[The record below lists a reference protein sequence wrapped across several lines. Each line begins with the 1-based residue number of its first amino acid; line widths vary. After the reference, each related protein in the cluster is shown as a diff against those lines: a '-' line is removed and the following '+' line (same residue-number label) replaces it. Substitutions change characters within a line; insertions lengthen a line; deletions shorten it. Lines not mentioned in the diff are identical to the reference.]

1 MISSPTSSFTMTRRF
16 IFADTSVLLNF
27 ICAGEQDLLL
37 KFVGD
42 EQLLVPAAVRDEVHR
57 KLKETRFQS
66 GSRTWAS
73 LITHGHVH
81 VLDDDKD
88 RLFKHIRLFAG
99 PRFSIQGGMAKN
111 LGEYVAIAHCL
122 ALLEED
128 PSVSTAIIIDDE
140 DAKELIHK
148 RQAATV
154 FNTEAVLLR
163 CVKLGILTD
172 RGQSRKVWEK
182 LSKFDVLA
190 PFETTRL
197 NDRTVYP
204 ARKVTK

>member
-1 MISSPTSSFTMTRRF
+1 MSRRL

-37 KFVGD
+37 KFVED
-42 EQLLVPAAVRDEVHR
+42 EQLHVPAAVRDEVER
-57 KLKETRFQS
+57 KLKAPRFQC
-66 GSRTWAS
+66 GSRTWSS
-73 LITHGHVH
+73 LIAHGHVH
-81 VLDDDKD
+81 VLDDDMD

-99 PRFSIQGGMAKN
+99 PRYSIQGGMAKN
-111 LGEYVAIAHCL
+111 LGEYTAIAHCL

-128 PSVSTAIIIDDE
+128 PSVRTAIIIDDE
-140 DAKELIHK
+140 EAQELVRK

-154 FNTEAVLLR
+154 FTTEAVLLR
-163 CVKLGILTD
+163 CVQLEILTD
-172 RGQSRKVWEK
+172 RGQSRKVWDK

-197 NDRTVYP
+197 NDRTVYR
-204 ARKVTK
+204 ARKKTK

>member
-1 MISSPTSSFTMTRRF
+1 MTRRF

-27 ICAGEQDLLL
+27 ICAGEQHLLL
-37 KFVGD
+37 KLVGND
-42 EQLLVPAAVRDEVHR
+42 KLHVPAAVNNEMHR
-57 KLKETRFQS
+57 KLKDTRFQC
-66 GSRTWAS
+66 GSRTWSS
-73 LITHGHVH
+73 LIAHGHVH
-81 VLDDDKD
+81 VLDDDMD

-111 LGEYVAIAHCL
+111 LGEYTAIAHCL

-128 PSVSTAIIIDDE
+128 PSVRTAIIIDDE
-140 DAKELIHK
+140 EAQELVHK

-154 FNTEAVLLR
+154 FTTEAVLLR
-163 CVKLGILTD
+163 CVHLGVLTD
-172 RGQSRKVWEK
+172 RGQSRKVWDK

-197 NDRTVYP
+197 NDRTVYR
-204 ARKVTK
+204 ARKKIK